1 MMEGRNAKEELIQ
14 NIRPIDV
21 NTKRYSVPQSFKSSF
36 YAIHHIQRADSATE
50 NTESLKPKNSPSP
63 SSSSPSS
70 TTTTTTTTIRSR
82 KRPSGDP
89 TKNCKRSRS
98 VTTKVRKTSAQDTTP
113 QLYQTCVG
121 IWPENKTLEEHSYDN
136 IKSLS
141 NLLKVRLCQA
151 KFKMMAKLDGD
162 NELFAF
168 LADEYVTPKHKLP
181 CVIKLNQ
188 RKQHKSSLSVVG
200 NGKNLF
206 SRNDPAKSVAPVS
219 ENINATDTKRKR
231 RRKKSHNTPNPVK
244 VTRRSKKRSAAA
256 DIPPVTLSDGST
268 VYVCEP
274 CHKKYKN
281 RNGLSYHLQRCKYR
295 TKEEKEGSGL
305 QEESVIN
312 CICTQNTD
320 EHGTMVQCDKCQ
332 IWLHSECVGLTEDA
346 LDDAFH
352 CASCKEKISTDLLQ
366 SLIDTVPAAA
376 AAEPEPEESLS
387 SQDQINKHLH
397 ELFCQ
402 TPPDDE
408 EEGDDEDEEEDVFG
422 MAVDDNS
429 EALHVWDDF
438 SFSSTLEKS
447 NNEPWNLMD
456 DDYEND
462 NPSSSWTMN
471 DMALFSQPP
480 SLLFSDPMSSAL
492 EDVTTPVHV
501 PSESTPKHDS
511 TPLPLSETT
520 PNSVCEASSV
530 CDATTPTVNPHTPIH
545 TADGLWF
552 QFANFDDDYQCE
564 T

>member
-1 MMEGRNAKEELIQ
+1 MMEGRNVKDELTQ
-14 NIRPIDV
+14 NIRPMDV
-21 NTKRYSVPQSFKSSF
+21 NTKRYSVPQNFKSSF

-50 NTESLKPKNSPSP
+50 NTEPPKPKNSPSP
-63 SSSSPSS
+63 SSPSS
-70 TTTTTTTTIRSR
+70 TTMRSR
-82 KRPSGDP
+82 KRPTSDP
-89 TKNCKRSRS
+89 TKTCKRSRS
-98 VTTKVRKTSAQDTTP
+98 INKVRKSSTQDNTP
-113 QLYQTCVG
+113 LLYQTCVG
-121 IWPENKTLEEHSYDN
+121 LWPENKTLEEYSYDN

-162 NELFAF
+162 NELFTF

-206 SRNDPAKSVAPVS
+206 SRNDPSLDPSKSVPAIS
-219 ENINATDTKRKR
+219 ENTSTITITSTETKRKR

-305 QEESVIN
+305 QEESIIS
-312 CICTQNTD
+312 CICTKNTD

-366 SLIDTVPAAA
+366 SLIDTAPA
-376 AAEPEPEESLS
+376 EDSMS

-402 TPPDDE
+402 TPPDDG
-408 EEGDDEDEEEDVFG
+408 EEGDDDEEDVFG
-422 MAVDDNS
+422 MALDDNS

-447 NNEPWNLMD
+447 NNEPWNLME

-480 SLLFSDPMSSAL
+480 SLLFSDPMSSTL
-492 EDVTTPVHV
+492 DDVTTPVHP

-511 TPLPLSETT
+511 TTPLPLSETT
-520 PNSVCEASSV
+520 PNSICEASSV
-530 CDATTPTVNPHTPIH
+530 YDATTPTVNPHTPVH